1 MCQKG
6 MSVWLEQSEGG
17 RLWQEKGSERLAG
30 SRWNRALWGIV
41 SDDGGPSDMEED
53 MARSRQICS
62 LFCLK
67 KIQR

>member
-1 MCQKG
+1 M
-6 MSVWLEQSEGG
+6 G

-30 SRWNRALWGIV
+30 SRWSRALWAIV
-41 SDDGGPSDMEED
+41 SDDGGPSEMEED
-53 MARSRQICS
+53 MARSRQIWS